1 MISTKQVFTAIK
13 SSGISWEKS
22 EKLIQELAW
31 RDYWQ
36 QVWIAKGDE
45 IHKDLKHPQSPVR
58 NYKMPKAITTAQTG
72 INAVDE
78 AIQELYASGYMH
90 NHMRMYVAALCCNIA
105 QCHWRESAKWLYA
118 HLLDGDLASNQLS
131 WQWVSG
137 ANASKKY
144 YANQN
149 NINKY
154 WGSNQKNTFLD
165 VDYADFPE
173 MDVPAV
179 LQPSINLEIKPRLL
193 KEPIPKLDSN
203 QITAVYNYYNLDCD
217 WLTGSEYQRVLLIEP
232 SIFERFPITQ
242 KCIDFMMELANNIS
256 NIHIFI
262 GEFCELE
269 KYIDSRKISYKEH
282 PLNTH
287 YSGNVYPREWLSD
300 VEGYYRSFFGFW
312 KQCKKQIKW

>member
-1 MISTKQVFTAIK
+1 VISTKQVFTAIK

-36 QVWIAKGDE
+36 QVWIVKGDE
-45 IHKDLKHPQSPVR
+45 IHKDLKHPQFPVR
-58 NYKMPKAITTAQTG
+58 NYKIPKAIATAQTG

-78 AIQELYASGYMH
+78 AIQELYSSGYMH
-90 NHMRMYVAALCCNIA
+90 NHMRMYVATLCCNIA
-105 QCHWRESAKWLYA
+105 RCHWRESAKWLYA

-165 VDYADFPE
+165 VDE
-173 MDVPAV
+173 
-179 LQPSINLEIKPRLL
+179 
-193 KEPIPKLDSN
+193 
-203 QITAVYNYYNLDCD
+203 
-217 WLTGSEYQRVLLIEP
+217 
-232 SIFERFPITQ
+232 
-242 KCIDFMMELANNIS
+242 
-256 NIHIFI
+256 FI
-262 GEFCELE
+262 
-269 KYIDSRKISYKEH
+269 IMH
-282 PLNTH
+282 
-287 YSGNVYPREWLSD
+287 
-300 VEGYYRSFFGFW
+300 
-312 KQCKKQIKW
+312 